1 MSLPHDEAG
10 MRELDQK
17 CESREAAASKRTVT
31 RLQAQ
36 TPGFREAFMI
46 GCSTAG
52 LANLA
57 RCKEGRGEPRGAQ
70 GEARTRAVSKA
81 LLSSTFSRPF

>member
-1 MSLPHDEAG
+1 
-10 MRELDQK
+10 MRELEPK

-36 TPGFREAFMI
+36 PPGFRELFI
-46 GCSTAG
+46 VLCSVYG

-57 RCKEGRGEPRGAQ
+57 RCAIEAGAS
-70 GEARTRAVSKA
+70 TR
-81 LLSSTFSRPF
+81 